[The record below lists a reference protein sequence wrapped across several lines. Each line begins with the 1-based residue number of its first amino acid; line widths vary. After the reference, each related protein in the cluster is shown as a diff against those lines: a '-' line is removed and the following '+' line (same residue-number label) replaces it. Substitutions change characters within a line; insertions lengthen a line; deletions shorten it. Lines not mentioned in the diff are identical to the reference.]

1 MGRGRQLTASHLSV
15 TTLTPG
21 GDFTTEFD
29 EESDFNMDESDV
41 TGERGRPLTNA
52 EKQQRRQQQQQQQ
65 QQLQQQQQQQQQKQ
79 QQQQQKQQ
87 QQQQKQQ
94 QQLQQQQ
101 RVREKQQQ
109 PLPQPQQQ
117 RYRHP
122 SNSDPTMRR
131 KQLYFGDGL
140 TPPGLLNLAQNFQ
153 VSML

>member
-1 MGRGRQLTASHLSV
+1 
-15 TTLTPG
+15 LTPG

-65 QQLQQQQQQQQQKQ
+65 QQLQQQQQ
-79 QQQQQKQQ
+79 QQ

>member
-65 QQLQQQQQQQQQKQ
+65 QQQLQQ
-79 QQQQQKQQ
+79 QQ